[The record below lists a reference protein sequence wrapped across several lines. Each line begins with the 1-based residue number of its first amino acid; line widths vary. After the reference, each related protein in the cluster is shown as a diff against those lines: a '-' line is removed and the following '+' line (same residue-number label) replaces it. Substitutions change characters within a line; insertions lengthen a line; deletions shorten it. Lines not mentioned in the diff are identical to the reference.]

1 MRRALELAQQ
11 ARHRTS
17 PNPMVGAVVVVDGE
31 IVGEGYHRRAGE
43 DHAEIVALRQAG
55 TRARGATMY
64 VTLEPCS
71 HTGRTPPCTEAL
83 ISAGISRAVIATE
96 DPHPPVSGNGLR
108 MLRLA
113 AITTDV
119 GDGAEEAQAINL
131 RWLMSLREHRPFVGL
146 KFAMSLDGKI
156 ATATRKARWITGEA
170 ARAESHR
177 LRSVYDGVLVGA
189 ATVIDDDP
197 QLTARGF
204 DGSSAERQ
212 PARVVLDGRLRVPAT
227 ARVFARDGG
236 GTTMVATSR
245 GGYARRGAEL
255 EAAGA
260 AVEVCGEDDRLE
272 VREVLQ
278 VLNRRGLHSLLVEGG
293 GEVAWAFVDA
303 GVVDHVY
310 GFVAPSLMGGASAP
324 TAVDGGG
331 FTTPDAAFRLNFVAL
346 EQVGEDVLLEAVPA

>member
-1 MRRALELAQQ
+1 MAASAHMRRALELAQQ

-43 DHAEIVALRQAG
+43 DHAEIVALRQA
-55 TRARGATMY
+55 
-64 VTLEPCS
+64 
-71 HTGRTPPCTEAL
+71 
-83 ISAGISRAVIATE
+83 
-96 DPHPPVSGNGLR
+96 
-108 MLRLA
+108 
-113 AITTDV
+113 
-119 GDGAEEAQAINL
+119 
-131 RWLMSLREHRPFVGL
+131 
-146 KFAMSLDGKI
+146 
-156 ATATRKARWITGEA
+156 GEA

-245 GGYARRGAEL
+245 GGYAR
-255 EAAGA
+255 
-260 AVEVCGEDDRLE
+260 
-272 VREVLQ
+272 
-278 VLNRRGLHSLLVEGG
+278 
-293 GEVAWAFVDA
+293 
-303 GVVDHVY
+303 
-310 GFVAPSLMGGASAP
+310 
-324 TAVDGGG
+324 
-331 FTTPDAAFRLNFVAL
+331 
-346 EQVGEDVLLEAVPA
+346 